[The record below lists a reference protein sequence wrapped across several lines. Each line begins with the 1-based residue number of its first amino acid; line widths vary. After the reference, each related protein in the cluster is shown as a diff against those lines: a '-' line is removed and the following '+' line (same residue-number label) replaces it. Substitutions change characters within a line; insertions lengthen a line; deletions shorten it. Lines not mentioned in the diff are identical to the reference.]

1 MLSQSQPLCAP
12 SDALQD
18 GDQPTSS
25 WGVEGLLAWCVWM
38 LPCWQRDG
46 GAGVDP
52 GRRLRVQ
59 MKGTGSARRCLSSV
73 VDPVPGGLSDAWE
86 GVEEGVQEVECL
98 VQTFDQEMGPFDV
111 AERSSLQEQCCGQ
124 RASPPPLHFLAG
136 MYKLVW
142 LDFGLGPTSRW
153 GWSARCYLVVIS
165 LGHEMGNVPSGQG
178 LNKKTPPIYKAQH

>member
-1 MLSQSQPLCAP
+1 
-12 SDALQD
+12 
-18 GDQPTSS
+18 
-25 WGVEGLLAWCVWM
+25 
-38 LPCWQRDG
+38 
-46 GAGVDP
+46 
-52 GRRLRVQ
+52 

-136 MYKLVW
+136 
-142 LDFGLGPTSRW
+142 
-153 GWSARCYLVVIS
+153 
-165 LGHEMGNVPSGQG
+165 HEMGNVPSGQG

>member
-98 VQTFDQEMGPFDV
+98 VQTFDQEMGP
-111 AERSSLQEQCCGQ
+111 L
-124 RASPPPLHFLAG
+124 
-136 MYKLVW
+136 M
-142 LDFGLGPTSRW
+142 
-153 GWSARCYLVVIS
+153 
-165 LGHEMGNVPSGQG
+165 
-178 LNKKTPPIYKAQH
+178 